1 MPSKRSS
8 GGSSGRTDVEQEGKP
23 RNGDR
28 VTLAVLKAKVELIA
42 KVVWWI
48 IGLAVSALIGA
59 LAYFLKQ
66 P

>member
-1 MPSKRSS
+1 MSDHQDDELER
-8 GGSSGRTDVEQEGKP
+8 KP

-48 IGLAVSALIGA
+48 IGLAASALLGA

-66 P
+66 Q

>member
-1 MPSKRSS
+1 VSDHQDDELER
-8 GGSSGRTDVEQEGKP
+8 KP

-48 IGLAVSALIGA
+48 IGLAASALLGA

-66 P
+66 Q